1 MLEYRVY
8 LLDNQGRVSHIP
20 RMIRCPTDEDATR
33 RARQFQEHQA
43 VEIWQGARLVIK
55 IAPPQ

>member
-1 MLEYRVY
+1 MLDYRVF
-8 LLDNQGRVSHIP
+8 LLDDEGRVSQVP
-20 RMIRCPTDEDATR
+20 RMIRCTTDEDAMR

-55 IAPPQ
+55 IPPQ